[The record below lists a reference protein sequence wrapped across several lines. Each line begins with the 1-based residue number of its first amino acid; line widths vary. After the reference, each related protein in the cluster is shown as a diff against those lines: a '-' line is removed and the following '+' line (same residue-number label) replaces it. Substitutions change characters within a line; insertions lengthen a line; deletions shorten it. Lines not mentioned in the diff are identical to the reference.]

1 MNADQEGMRKIPVG
15 ITPSGTANAMANTIH
30 RHPSK
35 TSVSLVGRAALA
47 VAKGLTCK
55 VDVIRV
61 ERDTKDTEDD
71 EKLVYA
77 LSCFGW
83 GLAGAVA
90 LKADKLR
97 WIPGQKKARYDIAG
111 AVSMLMAR
119 PLL

>member
-1 MNADQEGMRKIPVG
+1 MNPDQEGMRRIPVG

-35 TSVSLVGRAALA
+35 SSVSLVGRAALA

-55 VDVIRV
+55 VDVIKV
-61 ERDTKDTEDD
+61 ERETDD
-71 EKLVYA
+71 EEKLVYA

-111 AVSMLMAR
+111 AVSMLMVR
-119 PLL
+119 R